1 MERYGAVVYLPLEVF
16 GRELDGK
23 LLLAAELVSRGMTV
37 VIGHKTVVKD
47 YALVE
52 QRSGVWYALACRE
65 KEAQFARAVR
75 KHGILAVG
83 QDEEAGTIYDQFA
96 DFHSLRSDKWCMG
109 DFDAFFTW
117 GKDDYEF
124 LTGEYSS
131 FQSRIYLTG
140 SPRGALLGP
149 VGQIFYSEEIKD
161 LKRSYGEFILIVTG
175 FQYGNGYISTE
186 TRGGLEDTDSIWARN
201 SGDRLSVLVEEENM
215 LMESFADAVKLLAT
229 GSGKKIILRPH
240 PCENKEFWINV
251 AKDYPNISIS
261 AEGCATPWVMSAEFV
276 VQNSSTIGLE
286 AVLCGTPAVAFSRAD
301 VGFFRQNKKVPDSIM
316 PRVLSS
322 DRLLRFSLGKA
333 FERGEGDIDEGKSL
347 ATRKVAFA
355 GTVDPVKR
363 QADVIE
369 RLCQRAE
376 SENLGKLAA
385 RYVRRAFRLLEKKP
399 VSDPSTAREKNK
411 RPGISESYIEEKLA
425 SSMKILTRQQRVN
438 IKSIGRDTFFL
449 TKDY

>member
-1 MERYGAVVYLPLEVF
+1 MKRYGAVVYLPLEVF

-23 LLLAAELVSRGMTV
+23 LLLAAELVSRGMKV

-47 YALVE
+47 YALAE
-52 QRSGVWYALACRE
+52 RRSGVWYALACRE
-65 KEAQFARAVR
+65 KEARFARALR
-75 KHGILAVG
+75 KHGILTVG

-124 LTGEYSS
+124 LLGEYSS
-131 FQSRIYLTG
+131 FESRIYLTG

-175 FQYGNGYISTE
+175 FQYG
-186 TRGGLEDTDSIWARN
+186 TDSIWARN
-201 SGDRLSVLVEEENM
+201 SGDRLSVLVEEEHM
-215 LMESFADAVKLLAT
+215 LMESFADAVKMLAT
-229 GSGKKIILRPH
+229 GSGKKIVLRPH
-240 PCENKEFWINV
+240 PCENKEFWMNV
-251 AKDYPNISIS
+251 AKGYPNIYIS
-261 AEGCATPWVMSAEFV
+261 AEGCATPWVMSAQLV

-286 AVLCGTPAVAFSRAD
+286 AVLCGTPAVAFSRGD

-316 PRVLSS
+316 PRVLSC

-333 FERGEGDIDEGKSL
+333 SERGEGDIDADKSL
-347 ATRKVAFA
+347 VMRKVAFA

-369 RLCQRAE
+369 RLCQSAE
-376 SENLGKLAA
+376 SENLGKITS
-385 RYVRRAFRLLEKKP
+385 RYIRRAFRFLGEKP
-399 VSDPSTAREKNK
+399 VLDPSTAREKNK
-411 RPGISESYIEEKLA
+411 RPGISESYIEEKLV
-425 SSMKILTRQQRVN
+425 SSMKILTRQQGVN
-438 IKSIGRDTFFL
+438 IKRIGRDTFFL